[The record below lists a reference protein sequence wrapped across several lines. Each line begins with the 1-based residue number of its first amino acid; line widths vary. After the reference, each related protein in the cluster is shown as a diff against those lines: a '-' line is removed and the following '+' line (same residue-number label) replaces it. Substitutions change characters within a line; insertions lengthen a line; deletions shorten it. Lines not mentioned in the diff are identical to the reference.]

1 MKNAPLKGDLI
12 NTVRKD
18 IEEMNIC
25 FSDEEISCMSKCDI
39 KLIVNNNIKEGHFKV
54 KKYCAHSYGCFTRL
68 PCIWKALQHSEQP
81 LV

>member
-25 FSDEEISCMSKCDI
+25 FSDEEISCMSKCDF
-39 KLIVNNNIKEGHFKV
+39 KSIVKNKMRTHVIVEQ
-54 KKYCAHSYGCFTRL
+54 KK
-68 PCIWKALQHSEQP
+68 
-81 LV
+81 